1 MQQLSLEL
9 NNTPRDASQV
19 PCSVNCELNK
29 EETLSV
35 HGIVLDDN
43 NPDVNLSELNRKQNT
58 SVSVKVY
65 VLNMRGNPL
74 MPCSPRKAKILLKQ
88 GKARVIKRS
97 PFTIQLTKATG
108 ETKQEVVLGVDTGHS
123 NVGVSAISDKEELL
137 SATFKLRTNIS
148 DLSSVPKT
156 LPFRGGMKG
165 TKYFK
170 FFEKCNFFLTFDT
183 IYNIFF

>member
-123 NVGVSAISDKEELL
+123 NVGVSAISDKEELFWVTGKKYTCKGMI
-137 SATFKLRTNIS
+137 SYGKYICYGSTKL
-148 DLSSVPKT
+148 KE
-156 LPFRGGMKG
+156 
-165 TKYFK
+165 YFK
-170 FFEKCNFFLTFDT
+170 NEQVEKY
-183 IYNIFF
+183 YNQGSLIWN